1 VAWATPIARCS
12 DKEAAAEKWSG
23 VSIVRFASLRDRYS
37 RPYLFAAGLSMLG
50 DNIEHVI
57 TYWVLWQKFHSPAL
71 AGFQVISHWLPFLL
85 LSVTFG
91 GLAQRFDCRRLIQ
104 LAQLLFAFVSICWG
118 VLFLTGT
125 LQVWEACVLLV
136 LHGCAG
142 ALWGPAEQLMLHDF
156 AEPKDLPGAIRMN
169 ATFRSLG
176 ILFGPAVG
184 SALLI
189 GLGPVVG
196 IFVNVLF
203 YLPMTLLMFRTPYT
217 GHTRDR
223 AAGIDTT
230 DVPKP
235 AGGIIGSVRTIRE
248 VHLAPVVVS
257 MIALSGLTAL
267 FVGGSLQAVMP
278 EFAIALGAG
287 ASGLAYGVLLF
298 ANGIGGVVGGFLL
311 EAIGV
316 LKPNAA
322 TAIVSTVI
330 FGGCILVFS
339 TTGSYVVAIIA
350 LVIGGVANIASL
362 SVSQSIVQ
370 LEARPQERGRVIGLF
385 GTVANGFRTG
395 SGIIIA
401 VLGAIAGVRGSL
413 AVSAVLLTVGA
424 VMIGIAVWRRSR
436 RTLA

>member
-1 VAWATPIARCS
+1 M
-12 DKEAAAEKWSG
+12 
-23 VSIVRFASLRDRYS
+23 SITRFAALRDRYS

-57 TYWVLWQKFHSPAL
+57 TYWVLWGKFHSPAL
-71 AGFQVISHWLPFLL
+71 AGFEVISHWLPFLL

-91 GLAQRFDCRRLIQ
+91 GLAQRFDCRKLIQ
-104 LAQLLFAFVSICWG
+104 IAQLLFMLVSVCWG
-118 VLFLTGT
+118 VLFLTGS
-125 LQVWEACVLLV
+125 LQIWQACVLLV

-156 AEPKDLPGAIRMN
+156 AEPQDLPGAIRMN

-184 SALLI
+184 SALLL

-196 IFVNVLF
+196 IFINVAF

-223 AAGIDTT
+223 ALALAAPTPVT
-230 DVPKP
+230 AELPVAVAKP
-235 AGGIIGSVRTIRE
+235 SGGLLGSLRTVRE
-248 VHLAPVVVS
+248 VHLTPVVVS

-278 EFAIALGAG
+278 AFAVALGAG
-287 ASGLAYGVLLF
+287 ASGLAYGALLF

-311 EAIGV
+311 EAIGI
-316 LKPNAA
+316 LKPNAV

-330 FGGCILVFS
+330 FGASILVFS
-339 TTGSYVVAIIA
+339 TTGSYAVAIIA
-350 LVIGGVANIASL
+350 LVVGGIANIASL

-370 LEARPQERGRVIGLF
+370 LEARPAERGRVIGLF

-401 VLGAIAGVRGSL
+401 ALGAIAGVRGSL
-413 AVSAVLLTVGA
+413 AISAALLTLGA
-424 VMIGIAVWRRSR
+424 LLIGLSVWRTR
-436 RTLA
+436 RVGLGETG